1 MIRDS
6 VVWLPTALARNARY
20 RPVPLSRH
28 GRFRL
33 RLFAR
38 DWFARQHRFIQP
50 CFALGNPPSTGTRSP
65 VVRRSN
71 IPGCT
76 PPEARFFHLR
86 Q

>member
-6 VVWLPTALARNARY
+6 VVWLPTALAETARY

-33 RLFAR
+33 RLLLR

-50 CFALGNPPSTGTRSP
+50 CFALVISPSTGTRSP

-71 IPGCT
+71 IPGAL